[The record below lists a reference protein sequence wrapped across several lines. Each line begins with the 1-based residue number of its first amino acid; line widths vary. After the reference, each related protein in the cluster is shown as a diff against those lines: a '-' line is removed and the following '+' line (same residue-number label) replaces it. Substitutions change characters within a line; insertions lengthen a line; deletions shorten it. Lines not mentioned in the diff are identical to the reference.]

1 MLATAAFFVL
11 CAVANVQVA
20 SGKGGSR
27 GQSSLGLSKTL
38 GAKGGSTCKANKLT
52 RLLILKLKRHVTE
65 LRVKPRNGETKWMRG
80 ESEAQ
85 TLPDTPQPYFSW
97 ENLGELGK
105 LTDSQLDH
113 LMREEEGFEEQL
125 ENIEKQKDCVGGAEV
140 ETQLVK
146 MIDIVK
152 DMEMVEKIENR
163 MNAKISAVIEEEK
176 GLQKGANGGNDYL
189 LFGLLHHGLHVGE
202 HILKVS

>member
-1 MLATAAFFVL
+1 MMATAALFVL

-80 ESEAQ
+80 ESEAR

-97 ENLGELGK
+97 ENLGELRK

-113 LMREEEGFEEQL
+113 LIEGFEEQL

-140 ETQLVK
+140 EVRLVK
-146 MIDIVK
+146 TLDIMR
-152 DMEMVEKIENR
+152 DMEKVEKIKNR
-163 MNAKISAVIEEEK
+163 MRAKISALTK
-176 GLQKGANGGNDYL
+176 GSANGGNDYGMMEAVL
-189 LFGLLHHGLHVGE
+189 PIIQNALPIVMKMIAGAG
-202 HILKVS
+202 

>member
-1 MLATAAFFVL
+1 MLATAALFVL

-27 GQSSLGLSKTL
+27 GQSSLGMSSTP
-38 GAKGGSTCKANKLT
+38 GAQGGSTCKANKLT
-52 RLLILKLKRHVTE
+52 RLLILKLKRHVTK
-65 LRVKPRNGETKWMRG
+65 LRIKPRNGETKWMRG

-125 ENIEKQKDCVGGAEV
+125 KNIENQKDCVGGAEV
-140 ETQLVK
+140 EEQLVK
-146 MIDIVK
+146 MIDIVR
-152 DMEMVEKIENR
+152 DMKMVEKIENR
-163 MNAKISAVIEEEK
+163 MKAKISAVIEEEE
-176 GLQKGANGGNDYL
+176 GLQKGANGGKDYI
-189 LFGLLHHGLHVGE
+189 FFDLLHHGLHVGE

>member
-1 MLATAAFFVL
+1 MLATAALFVL
-11 CAVANVQVA
+11 CVVANVQVA

-27 GQSSLGLSKTL
+27 GQSSLGMSSTP
-38 GAKGGSTCKANKLT
+38 GAEGGSTCKANKLT

-65 LRVKPRNGETKWMRG
+65 LRIKPRNGETKWMRG

-113 LMREEEGFEEQL
+113 LIEGFEEQL

-140 ETQLVK
+140 EEQLVK
-146 MIDIVK
+146 MIDIVR

-163 MNAKISAVIEEEK
+163 MKAKISTVIEEEE
-176 GLQKGANGGNDYL
+176 GLQKGANGGKDYI
-189 LFGLLHHGLHVGE
+189 FFDLLHHGLHVGG
-202 HILKVS
+202 HILKVL